1 MQVTTRMI
9 KSMVT
14 VNSIGRVEISML
26 VLTRM
31 IKDMGMEKCFG
42 LMAQYTKEIGS
53 KACNMDL
60 EKSL

>member
-1 MQVTTRMI
+1 MI
-9 KSMVT
+9 KSMVM
-14 VNSIGRVEISML
+14 VNSIGKVEINML

-31 IKDMGMEKCFG
+31 IKDMGMERCFG